1 MARFAKLTPS
11 YSVSA
16 QITEADVGG
25 AVAQGFKAII
35 NNRPDGEAEDQPPS
49 SEIAAA
55 AERHGIEYRHIPV
68 VAGKLK
74 GADVEAMRA
83 ALDELKGP
91 VLAFCRTG
99 TRSTTLWALVHAP
112 RIAPD
117 AILATAEGAGYD
129 LSGLREKLEDA
140 YEGHEDQTDSAKGPR
155 HAGASYDVV
164 IVGGGCAGIAV
175 ASSLLKRAS
184 ALRVAIIEPK
194 DDHYY
199 QPGWTLVGGGVFDR
213 KKTRRDEAGLIPPGA
228 KWIRAAASEFLPDHN
243 MVVLEDGETVGYRA
257 LVVCPGIKLDWD
269 AIEGL
274 KETLGKN
281 GVTSNYMVDMA
292 SYTWSLVQN
301 LKGGTAIFTQPP
313 MPIKC
318 AGAPQKAMYLS
329 CSYWE
334 RQGRLKD
341 IHVEFNNAGG
351 VLFGVQDY
359 VPPLMEYVKRYNAEL
374 CFLSNLKKVDGPA
387 GKAWFEVTDKD
398 GKKSTVEKAFD
409 MIHVC
414 PPQTAPDFIRNSPLA
429 DQAGWVEVS
438 PETLQ
443 HVRYG
448 NIFGLG
454 DACSAPNA
462 KTAAA
467 VRKQSPTVVRN
478 LLAVLAGETPRTI
491 YEGYGSCPLTVERG
505 KVVLAEF
512 GYGGQLQPTFPLD
525 STKPRWIWWI
535 LKAKLLPIIYW
546 ELLLKGREWLVSL
559 KTIPG
564 APASHEKAQSM
575 ADKQGGKTK

>member
-16 QITEADVGG
+16 QITEADVG
-25 AVAQGFKAII
+25 AAAAQGFKAII
-35 NNRPDGEAEDQPPS
+35 NNRPDGEAEEQPPS
-49 SEIAAA
+49 SDIAAA
-55 AERHGIEYRHIPV
+55 AKRHGIEYRHIPV
-68 VAGKLK
+68 ISGKLK
-74 GADVEAMRA
+74 GADVDAMRA

-140 YEGHEDQTDSAKGPR
+140 YEGHEEQPDSAKEPR

-213 KKTRRDEAGLIPPGA
+213 EKTRRAEAGLIPPGA
-228 KWIRAAASEFLPDHN
+228 RWIRAAASEFLPDRN

-269 AIEGL
+269 AIPGL

-374 CFLSNLKKVDGPA
+374 CFSSNLKKVDGPA

-478 LLAVLAGETPRTI
+478 LLAVLAGDTPRTI

-575 ADKQGGKTK
+575 ADKAGR

>member
-16 QITEADVGG
+16 QITEADVG
-25 AVAQGFKAII
+25 AAAAQGFKAII
-35 NNRPDGEAEDQPPS
+35 NNRPDGEAEEQPLS

-55 AERHGIEYRHIPV
+55 AKRHGIEYRHIPV
-68 VAGKLK
+68 ISGKLK
-74 GADVEAMRA
+74 GADVDAMRA
-83 ALDELKGP
+83 ALDQLKGP

-140 YEGHEDQTDSAKGPR
+140 YEGHEEQPDGAKGPR

-213 KKTRRDEAGLIPPGA
+213 EKTRRAEAGLIPPGA
-228 KWIRAAASEFLPDHN
+228 RWIRAAASEFLPDRN

-269 AIEGL
+269 AIPGL

-374 CFLSNLKKVDGPA
+374 CFSSNLKKVDGPA

-398 GKKSTVEKAFD
+398 GKKSMVEKAFD

-478 LLAVLAGETPRTI
+478 LLAVLAGDLPRTI

-535 LKAKLLPIIYW
+535 LKAKLLPVIYW

-575 ADKQGGKTK
+575 ADKAGR